1 MFLQLYYCIV
11 VLALLTTDRCRA
23 WSYTGSG
30 RSDATTLS
38 RRSSEDTN
46 IKQHGQ
52 HQHHATI
59 ISSRREVCKALITTS
74 VMVCSRTFPANADVT
89 NKVASS
95 TALRS
100 LDIVQRQLP
109 IKLLPLAQ
117 SNDYIGV
124 KKCLREP
131 PFDTLR
137 KDMLTIVR
145 GGEDGKK
152 VDELLL
158 SYKQLIKS
166 LEAIDA
172 TSSLGMRKSSNID
185 PFVLGIEYEDIAKSL
200 DLFIRIG
207 SEAAAIPLQEVNTQ
221 TKIGGIDVRSGKIEP
236 RVL

>member
-1 MFLQLYYCIV
+1 MV
-11 VLALLTTDRCRA
+11 VY
-23 WSYTGSG
+23 WYSG

-38 RRSSEDTN
+38 KRSSDYTD
-46 IKQHGQ
+46 IKQHEQ

-74 VMVCSRTFPANADVT
+74 TIVCSTFPANADVT

-100 LDIVQRQLP
+100 LYIVQRQLP

>member
-1 MFLQLYYCIV
+1 MLFLQLLYCIV
-11 VLALLTTDRCRA
+11 VLALLTTDRCSA

-30 RSDATTLS
+30 GGRGDALF
-38 RRSSEDTN
+38 RRSSDGTDT
-46 IKQHGQ
+46 KQHEQ
-52 HQHHATI
+52 HHHAT
-59 ISSRREVCKALITTS
+59 ISSRREVFKALITTS
-74 VMVCSRTFPANADVT
+74 AMVCSTFPANADVT

-100 LDIVQRQLP
+100 LYIVQRQLP

-145 GGEDGKK
+145 GGEDGQK

-172 TSSLGMRKSSNID
+172 TSSLGMRKSSID
-185 PFVLGIEYEDIAKSL
+185 PFLLGIEYEDIVKSL

>member
-23 WSYTGSG
+23 WSYTGI
-30 RSDATTLS
+30 S

-74 VMVCSRTFPANADVT
+74 TIVCSTFPANADVT

>member
-1 MFLQLYYCIV
+1 
-11 VLALLTTDRCRA
+11 
-23 WSYTGSG
+23 
-30 RSDATTLS
+30 
-38 RRSSEDTN
+38 
-46 IKQHGQ
+46 
-52 HQHHATI
+52 
-59 ISSRREVCKALITTS
+59 
-74 VMVCSRTFPANADVT
+74 
-89 NKVASS
+89 
-95 TALRS
+95 
-100 LDIVQRQLP
+100 
-109 IKLLPLAQ
+109 
-117 SNDYIGV
+117 
-124 KKCLREP
+124 
-131 PFDTLR
+131 
-137 KDMLTIVR
+137 MLTIVR

-172 TSSLGMRKSSNID
+172 TSSLMMRKSSNID

>member
-1 MFLQLYYCIV
+1 MFLHLYYCIV

-23 WSYTGSG
+23 WSYTGI
-30 RSDATTLS
+30 S

-74 VMVCSRTFPANADVT
+74 TIVCSTFPANADVT

-100 LDIVQRQLP
+100 LYIVQRQLP

-131 PFDTLR
+131 PFETLR

-207 SEAAAIPLQEVNTQ
+207 SEGAAIPLQEVNTQ